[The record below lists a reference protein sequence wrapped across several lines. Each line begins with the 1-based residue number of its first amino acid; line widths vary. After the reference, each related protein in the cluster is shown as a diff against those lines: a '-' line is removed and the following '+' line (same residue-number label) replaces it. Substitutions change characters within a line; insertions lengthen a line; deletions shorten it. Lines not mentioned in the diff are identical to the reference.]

1 MREKKEF
8 REELEFLQSEFEQYL
23 AEHFS
28 PRTVRKHGHVI
39 GLFIDFVCFDCGLQ
53 DIQDI
58 TRGIANSYFRKWYM
72 SKIGEEPERELK
84 VAVRKFFQ
92 FLDTEKG
99 ITNEAVLKSFK
110 R

>member
-1 MREKKEF
+1 MEENIEF
-8 REELEFLQSEFEQYL
+8 RNYLESLQYEFELYL
-23 AEHFS
+23 EKQFS
-28 PRTVRKHGHVI
+28 QRTARKHSHVI
-39 GLFIDFVCFDCGLQ
+39 GLFIDFVCFDCGLE

-72 SKIGEEPERELK
+72 SKVGWEPERELK
-84 VAVRKFFQ
+84 VAIRKFFQ
-92 FLDTEKG
+92 FLDAEKG